1 MALAAISVRRR
12 VARGSHGFD
21 ATLRRRGAAR
31 GAPRRS
37 REAGAALVSDGR
49 GSSPG
54 SQTARGGP
62 PSARQPS
69 LETPDAAGREKA
81 SQSGFYLLGAAAL

>member
-12 VARGSHGFD
+12 FARDSHGFD
-21 ATLRRRGAAR
+21 AALRRRGAAR

-37 REAGAALVSDGR
+37 REAGAASVSDGR
-49 GSSPG
+49 GNSPG
-54 SQTARGGP
+54 SQTARESP
-62 PSARQPS
+62 PRSRQPS
-69 LETPDAAGREKA
+69 LEAPDATGREKA

>member
-12 VARGSHGFD
+12 VARGSHGFN

-37 REAGAALVSDGR
+37 REAGAASVRWERELTRFTDRSREPSGR
-49 GSSPG
+49 SP
-54 SQTARGGP
+54 AVPGG
-62 PSARQPS
+62 A
-69 LETPDAAGREKA
+69 
-81 SQSGFYLLGAAAL
+81 